1 MDKKRFMISDA
12 AKLVD
17 VESHVLRYWE
27 EELEINIPRNE
38 MGHRYYTENDINL
51 LKKVKELKEQGY
63 GLKIIRTLVKEM
75 AEGKEITP
83 PPLEETLEEAVVA
96 KITSDQGILEE
107 EAGTKKEE
115 KMEQFKQILGNIVT
129 QALKEN
135 NLDLSQEVS
144 TVVSENVIKEMNY
157 LTKMKEEQ
165 EERRYQKLDETIRS
179 YQQGRAQVAAT
190 EIAGKQ
196 KRGWFHRRKKDKK
209 SQEKKKQ

>member
-12 AKLVD
+12 AKMVD

-75 AEGKEITP
+75 AEGKEIIP

-96 KITSDQGILEE
+96 KMTSDRGNLEE
-107 EAGTKKEE
+107 ADLKKEE

-179 YQQGRAQVAAT
+179 YQQGRAQAAAT
-190 EIAGKQ
+190 EIAAKP
-196 KRGWFHRRKKDKK
+196 KRRFFHRRKKEKI
-209 SQEKKKQ
+209 SQEKKKQK

>member
-209 SQEKKKQ
+209 SQEKKK